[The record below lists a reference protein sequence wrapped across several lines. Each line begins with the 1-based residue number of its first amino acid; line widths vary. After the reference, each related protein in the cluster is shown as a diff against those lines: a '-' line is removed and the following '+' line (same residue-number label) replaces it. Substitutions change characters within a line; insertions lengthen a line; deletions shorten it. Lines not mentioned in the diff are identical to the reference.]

1 MLAQS
6 QKEVT
11 IPVLAAENY
20 MVFQLIVNKNPSCE
34 SFLFHFELDNR
45 ASITNS

>member
-6 QKEVT
+6 QNEVT

-20 MVFQLIVNKNPSCE
+20 MGFQLIVNKNPW
-34 SFLFHFELDNR
+34 L
-45 ASITNS
+45 